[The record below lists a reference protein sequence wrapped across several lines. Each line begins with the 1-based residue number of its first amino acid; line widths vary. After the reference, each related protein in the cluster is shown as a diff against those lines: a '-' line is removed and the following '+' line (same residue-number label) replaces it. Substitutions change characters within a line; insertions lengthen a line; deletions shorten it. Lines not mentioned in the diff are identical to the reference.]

1 MDKTRQVFEN
11 PSGFKIQNQR
21 SLEAMQDPLGPTFP
35 LLQRCA
41 KQQGDN
47 QDPRRIAFDYYQNN
61 QFLFSFNKKNL

>member
-21 SLEAMQDPLGPTFP
+21 SLEALQDPLGPAYP

-41 KQQGDN
+41 KQQGE
-47 QDPRRIAFDYYQNN
+47 QP
-61 QFLFSFNKKNL
+61 KNPAHCFRLLSKQPIFVFV